1 MAFSLILGD
10 DTMRKKIQSAP
21 TIFYPESDGKPMAE
35 TDTHR
40 KLMMD
45 FILMLEDYFENN
57 DDVYVSGNLL
67 MYYERDPEKNR
78 IQFWGKY

>member
-1 MAFSLILGD
+1 
-10 DTMRKKIQSAP
+10 MRKKIQSAP

-67 MYYERDPEKNR
+67 MYYERDTEKNR